1 MKYNNNKKDNSN
13 LPPQA
18 GADPALVIRGGPN
31 SKYFLS
37 NLRKLLKR
45 GKFFLITQSLIV
57 KRN

>member
-31 SKYFLS
+31 SKYFLP

-45 GKFFLITQSLIV
+45 GKLVI
-57 KRN
+57 RN